1 MLCDTN
7 LWLPYA
13 CAQTCIYL
21 YMQMYGPRMW
31 TFKHAHLLIHTID
44 TELMQWPF
52 GSEQLTFR
60 ISQLL
65 WRCGPCY
72 LFSISILILSPSLPP
87 SSQHLANST
96 PFPMPLTSLGARVLK
111 IWLWLWPKEALS
123 LACVHPMYGA
133 CSFLFRR
140 QVVRRI
146 RAYILRP
153 SLNAAPLV

>member
-1 MLCDTN
+1 MLCDMN

-21 YMQMYGPRMW
+21 YIQMYGPRVW
-31 TFKHAHLLIHTID
+31 TFKHAYLLIHNID

-65 WRCGPCY
+65 WRRGPCY
-72 LFSISILILSPSLPP
+72 LFSITIFILSSFLPP

-96 PFPMPLTSLGARVLK
+96 PLTMSLTSLGARVLK
-111 IWLWLWPKEALS
+111 MWLWLWPKEALS
-123 LACVHPMYGA
+123 LACVHPMYGT
-133 CSFLFRR
+133 CSFLVRC
-140 QVVRRI
+140 QVIRSM
-146 RAYILRP
+146 RAYILKP
-153 SLNAAPLV
+153 FLNAVPLV